1 MGLKEYEIRGAE
13 GCERIVTETANVLLI
28 GDRVNLFADQP
39 GAPFGWGTVVAVTED
54 EVEIIRPYVHT
65 ADFGMS
71 GTISPAGPTGERL
84 MHYMGQEVCRIP
96 RHSDRVFTV
105 VFRTTVPQ

>member
-13 GCERIVTETANVLLI
+13 GCERTVIETANVLLI

-54 EVEIIRPYVHT
+54 EVEIHRPFIHT
-65 ADFGMS
+65 GDFSMS
-71 GTISPAGPTGERL
+71 GKISPVGPTGSRL
-84 MHYMGQEVCRIP
+84 QSYMGQEVCRIP
-96 RHSDRVFTV
+96 RHSDRKFTV
-105 VFRTTVPQ
+105 VFRSTVPK

>member
-1 MGLKEYEIRGAE
+1 MALKEYEIRGAD

-65 ADFGMS
+65 ADFSMS
-71 GTISPAGPTGERL
+71 GKISPVGPTGERL
-84 MHYMGQEVCRIP
+84 THYMGQEVCRIP
-96 RHSDRVFTV
+96 RHSDRTFTV
-105 VFRTTVPQ
+105 VFRTTVPK